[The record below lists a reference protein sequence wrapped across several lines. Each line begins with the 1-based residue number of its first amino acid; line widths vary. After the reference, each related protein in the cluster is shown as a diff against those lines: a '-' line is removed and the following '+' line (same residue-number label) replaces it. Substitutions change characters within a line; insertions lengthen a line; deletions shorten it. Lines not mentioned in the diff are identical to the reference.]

1 MKYISFWICLIF
13 IGTVSGQEKVE
24 NIDKIIARANDFILL
39 KSDLEYAY
47 QGFLASGE
55 QPQGDAKCKILLDL
69 VKNKIVLAKADLDS
83 IYAEPAEVSAE
94 LERRMAYFLS
104 QAGGKEK
111 LEDHLGKT
119 VDQLKTELRS
129 QVEEQLVLQK
139 VKGEIAA
146 LVNIR
151 PRDVRKYFKTEIAA
165 APPFL
170 PLEVVVGQIVK
181 YGQVSKTQKETVIEQ
196 LTDIKAQ
203 ILAGADFGTL
213 AARYSQDFSNANQGG
228 ELGWYNRGELA
239 PEFES
244 TALTMELNEISD
256 PIETEFGFHLIQL
269 LDRKG
274 KRFLTRHILIR
285 PQSSDLDIEKSIEIM
300 NEIRAKIIA
309 GKTTFQAVASEE
321 SDDRLT
327 KANSGFFKNPQN
339 NSLYLSTDLLD
350 PDVFFVIDTMTVG
363 NITKPIKYR
372 TSDGK
377 EAVRIVYYKDK
388 IEPHYANLEQ
398 DYEKIYSLVSA
409 KKQQEA
415 LNDWIEVA
423 IQEVFFNIDPDYENC
438 EDVKKLRVVK

>member
-1 MKYISFWICLIF
+1 MKYISFWICLSF
-13 IGTVSGQEKVE
+13 ILNGFGQKKTE

-39 KSDLEYAY
+39 RSDLEYAY
-47 QGFLASGE
+47 QGFLASG
-55 QPQGDAKCKILLDL
+55 QQSQGDDKCKILLDL
-69 VKNKIVLAKADLDS
+69 IKNKIVLAKADLDS
-83 IYAEPAEVSAE
+83 IYAEPAEITAE

-104 QAGGKEK
+104 QAGGKDK

-139 VKGEIAA
+139 VKGEVSAT
-146 LVNIR
+146 VNVR
-151 PRDVRKYFKTEIAA
+151 PRDIRKYFKTKMASA
-165 APPFL
+165 LPFL

-181 YGQVSKTQKETVIEQ
+181 YGQVSKEQKDAVIKE
-196 LTDIKAQ
+196 LKNLKDQ
-203 ILAGADFGTL
+203 ILAGADFGAL
-213 AARYSQDFSNANQGG
+213 AARHSQDFSNASKGG

-256 PIETEFGFHLIQL
+256 PIETQFGFHLIQL

-285 PQSSDLDIEKSIEIM
+285 PQSGDSDIERSIEAM
-300 NEIRAKIIA
+300 NDIRDEIVT
-309 GKTTFQAVASEE
+309 GKTTFENSAIEY

-350 PDVFFVIDTMTVG
+350 PDIFFVIDTMTVST
-363 NITKPIKYR
+363 ITEPIKYR
-372 TSDGK
+372 TTDGK
-377 EAVRIVYYKDK
+377 EAVRIIYYKNR
-388 IEPHYANLEQ
+388 IPPHYASLEK
-398 DYEKIYSLVSA
+398 DYEKIYNLVSNE
-409 KKQQEA
+409 KQQQA
-415 LNDWIEVA
+415 LNDWIDIA
-423 IQEVFFNIDPDYENC
+423 IREVFFRIDPEYENC
-438 EDVKKLRVVK
+438 EDIEKLKQVK